1 MAELARAAGLAVAAA
16 LVVALTGCGERAPAT
31 RIGAPDGPYR
41 LTLTLTPPDPAP
53 GADTALELALTQG
66 PERKPVADP
75 QIVHERALHTFI
87 VARDFS
93 SFAHLHHED
102 FAALT
107 DEDRARGRFHFPYVF
122 PQAGDYRIVSEFV
135 HRDRAWSKR
144 FDLRVGD
151 VSKSATPAVVDL
163 ARERQVGPYVATLA
177 VSPTQPVADHEAELV
192 IGLTRDG
199 RPVDDLQLWLGAE
212 THVAVWREDGEEFG
226 HTHSYTAAMAR
237 MMASMQG
244 HRMDAAHSAAMMLE
258 MMKLPAKLEYPGP
271 LVPVRH
277 RFPSAGRYRIFF
289 QLAPGGEPLV
299 VPFVLDVV
307 ADDGDRDTRIASI
320 VQPAGDGR

>member
-1 MAELARAAGLAVAAA
+1 MAELARATACLAVVFA
-16 LVVALTGCGERAPAT
+16 LAGCGERAPAT

-41 LTLTLTPPDPAP
+41 LTLVLAPSAPAP
-53 GADTALELALTQG
+53 GEHTALEFTLTQG

-107 DEDRARGRFHFPYVF
+107 DEDRARGRFRFPYVF

-144 FDLRVGD
+144 FDLRIGD
-151 VSKSATPAVVDL
+151 ADEVATPAASDL
-163 ARERQVGPYVATLA
+163 ARERRIGPYVATLA
-177 VSPTQPVADHEAELV
+177 VSPAQPVADHEAELV

-237 MMASMQG
+237 MMESMQG

-258 MMKLPAKLEYPGP
+258 MMKLPTKLEYPGP
-271 LVPVRH
+271 QVPVRH

-289 QLAPGGEPLV
+289 QLAPGGESLV

-307 ADDGDRDTRIASI
+307 ADDGRRDTRIDSI
-320 VQPAGDGR
+320 VKPTGDDR